1 MDGFIP
7 HNIGHYVFVTPI
19 KDLLWLGNDSL
30 AHSNV
35 LIRLVQRSPSAPMPP
50 ELVSGIAA
58 LKRLLHPP
66 FAQLRDVLQDG
77 SFVYIVSD
85 APGPRSLRAFVEEHG
100 PIPEA
105 AAKLFLCQFI
115 DAARRYAEASSSS
128 FVVTDDQIF
137 VDETGRILQVFVSQ
151 QLPADSLPFSA
162 PELLSGHEAPGSVI
176 WCAAVFIYFLTLGRL
191 PFRGTDAADLR
202 HQILRSQPE
211 IPRTISPELIVLLI
225 KMFAKNPM
233 ARVGIE
239 KLGKDRWM
247 DSLPEEGRAVFVERR
262 RSLNR
267 LQVPDGE
274 AAPEDGDA
282 GKVAAHEVRLM
293 PKRVISV
300 RPASRAPS
308 PLTVKSRF
316 PNFVI
321 GDPR

>member
-7 HNIGHYVFVTPI
+7 HDISRFVFLTPLS
-19 KDLLWLGNDSL
+19 DFLWLGNDTASQ
-30 AHSNV
+30 SNV
-35 LIRLVQRSPSAPMPP
+35 LIRLVQRNPSLPMPAN
-50 ELVSGIAA
+50 LVSGIAA
-58 LKRLLHPP
+58 LKGLLHPP
-66 FAQLRDVLQDG
+66 FAQLKEVLQDG

-85 APGPRSLRAFVEEHG
+85 APGPRSLRTFIEEHG
-100 PIPEA
+100 PVPEA
-105 AAKLFLCQFI
+105 AAKFFLCQFI
-115 DAARRYAEASSSS
+115 DAARKYGEASSSS
-128 FVVTDDQIF
+128 FLVTHDQIF
-137 VDETGRILQVFVSQ
+137 VDESGRITQVFVSQ
-151 QLPADSLPFSA
+151 QLPSDDLPFSA
-162 PELLSGHEAPGSVI
+162 PEQLSGHAAPESVI
-176 WCAAVFIYFLTLGRL
+176 WCAAVFLYYLTFGRL
-191 PFRGTDAADLR
+191 PFRGADADEVR
-202 HQILRSQPE
+202 RQILRSQPE
-211 IPRTISPELIVLLI
+211 IPRSISPELIILLI